1 MVLWSARFQLCPIEL
16 FTYHFRIYIIK
27 WSVGKVIK
35 EELHYLT
42 FVIEHCNIGDWF
54 ILMQLSKHI
63 HPGIFREFI
72 IDLKKE
78 LTLKNRPSLLSGVEE
93 SKY

>member
-1 MVLWSARFQLCPIEL
+1 MKMSLKNSSICRKHQAFNRTKGNAKTDTSEVVEN
-16 FTYHFRIYIIK
+16 
-27 WSVGKVIK
+27 
-35 EELHYLT
+35 
-42 FVIEHCNIGDWF
+42 CNFGDWF

>member
-1 MVLWSARFQLCPIEL
+1 MIDIK
-16 FTYHFRIYIIK
+16 FTFHFRIYIIK
-27 WSVGKVIK
+27 WSVGKVIT

-63 HPGIFREFI
+63 NPGIFREFI
-72 IDLKKE
+72 INVRQALVQANQPPKQPPKQF
-78 LTLKNRPSLLSGVEE
+78 TAAN
-93 SKY
+93 